1 MKKENIAVFSNELFG
16 EIRAVV
22 VDEETYFVGKDVA
35 AALGYKDINKA
46 VKDHVD
52 KEDMKACNRKAYADL
67 YPSLWDN
74 DNDFSNKVLINESG
88 VYSLIFSSKLES
100 AKAFKRWVT
109 SEILPT
115 LRKSGLVVLEHA
127 EKEAVDYQSK
137 YGRYRI
143 RKTFTESKNLRETYE
158 EYAALSKIE
167 RDAKRIDNKDRIR
180 SCKTI
185 INVLEEKIANE
196 VLSLKPSELLAIQE
210 LICDIQADITV
221 LHNRLNGG
229 KKSAQT
235 KRIQQLEEEN
245 KSLKEQIDEDDN
257 YYFIDKSGFSVNYM
271 YSYGKDKVVKS
282 AAYHRWINSLHLEQ
296 YLPEEYPG
304 VDFTQPLRITILFGH
319 KRTMDTH
326 NLGKAIIDQI
336 AEYYG
341 FNDSLIADTELK
353 KHDYVESHEDGY
365 MYIKIENI

>member
-1 MKKENIAVFSNELFG
+1 MNNLIMSNEVVRMTSKELCDLINVFRKEEGNETEKRHDHLLRDIDNEVRALENVGISTFPNFG
-16 EIRAVV
+16 ESSYSEGARKYRCYSLTEEAVMQMLNKESAVV
-22 VDEETYFVGKDVA
+22 RYKTQQYIK
-35 AALGYKDINKA
+35 AL
-46 VKDHVD
+46 
-52 KEDMKACNRKAYADL
+52 KEQLM
-67 YPSLWDN
+67 
-74 DNDFSNKVLINESG
+74 VQTI
-88 VYSLIFSSKLES
+88 
-100 AKAFKRWVT
+100 
-109 SEILPT
+109 
-115 LRKSGLVVLEHA
+115 
-127 EKEAVDYQSK
+127 DYDSK

-143 RKTFTESKNLRETYE
+143 RKTFAESKNLRETYE

-210 LICDIQADITV
+210 LICDIQSDITV

-304 VDFTQPLRITILFGH
+304 VDFTKPLRITILFGH

>member
-1 MKKENIAVFSNELFG
+1 MNNLIMSNEVVRMTSKELCDLINVFRKEEGNETEKRHDHLLRDIDNEVRALENVGISTFPNFG
-16 EIRAVV
+16 ESSYSEGTRKYRCYSLTEEAVMQMLNKESAVV
-22 VDEETYFVGKDVA
+22 RYKTQQYIK
-35 AALGYKDINKA
+35 AL
-46 VKDHVD
+46 
-52 KEDMKACNRKAYADL
+52 KEQLM
-67 YPSLWDN
+67 
-74 DNDFSNKVLINESG
+74 VQTI
-88 VYSLIFSSKLES
+88 
-100 AKAFKRWVT
+100 
-109 SEILPT
+109 
-115 LRKSGLVVLEHA
+115 
-127 EKEAVDYQSK
+127 DYDSK

-143 RKTFTESKNLRETYE
+143 RRTFAESKNLRETYE
-158 EYAALSKIE
+158 EFAALSKLE

-210 LICDIQADITV
+210 LICDIQSDITV

-296 YLPEEYPG
+296 YLPSEYPG
-304 VDFTQPLRITILFGH
+304 VDFTKPLRITILFGH

-336 AEYYG
+336 AEYYD